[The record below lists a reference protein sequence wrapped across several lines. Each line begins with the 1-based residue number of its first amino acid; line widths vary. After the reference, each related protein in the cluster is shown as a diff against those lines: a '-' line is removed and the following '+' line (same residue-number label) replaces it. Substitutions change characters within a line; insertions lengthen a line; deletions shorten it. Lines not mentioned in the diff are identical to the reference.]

1 MSTLKNLI
9 GRARKAAQEHL
20 PPDVLDAGRR
30 LRREVERR
38 APAPVAQALQQLI
51 DDDDDD
57 HDDAEAVDEAAEA
70 KAKVDGRVPESQR
83 EAVDD
88 VLARVKTKA
97 AHGLKPEDRLLVI
110 YWTKDCED
118 DAKAIRKLAN
128 GVETVVREIDLG
140 QERPQ
145 VATQLA
151 KLTGVMV
158 PPYVYINGRY
168 WGGRYDIESLAAT
181 EDLALVVANRLDEIS
196 AEARRIGN
204 VHETYSDEI
213 SVDNLLTRW
222 KLGHILCVDDLDAW
236 YEVDKDGTE
245 RFFYQGAPHS
255 ADEMA
260 KVAEEI
266 VAAVEAEE
274 YEAVWQLEPS
284 VHLP

>member
-30 LRREVERR
+30 LRQEVERR
-38 APAPVAQALQQLI
+38 APAPVAQVLQQLI

-57 HDDAEAVDEAAEA
+57 DAVDEAATA

-83 EAVDD
+83 EAAED
-88 VLARVKTKA
+88 VLARVKSKA
-97 AHGLKPEDRLLVI
+97 EHGLKPEDRLFVI
-110 YWTKDCED
+110 YWTKDTEE
-118 DAKAIRKLAN
+118 DAKAIRKLAAR
-128 GVETVVREIDLG
+128 VDTVVREIDLG

-145 VATQLA
+145 VAGQLA

-181 EDLALVVANRLDEIS
+181 TDLELVVANRLDEIS
-196 AEARRIGN
+196 AEARRIGK
-204 VHETYSDEI
+204 VRDTYSDEI

-245 RFFYQGAPHS
+245 RFFYQGAPRS
-255 ADEMA
+255 AEDMA

-274 YEAVWQLEPS
+274 YEAIWQLEPS

>member
-30 LRREVERR
+30 LRQQVERR

-51 DDDDDD
+51 DDDDEGADV
-57 HDDAEAVDEAAEA
+57 ADETAAA
-70 KAKVDGRVPESQR
+70 KTTLDDGRVPESQR

-88 VLARVKTKA
+88 VLARVKRKA
-97 AHGLKPEDRLLVI
+97 EHGLKPEDRLFVI
-110 YWTKDCED
+110 YYSQETAD
-118 DAKAIRKLAN
+118 DARAIRKLAD
-128 GVETVVREIDLG
+128 GVDTVVREIDLG

-158 PPYVYINGRY
+158 PPYVYINGKY

-181 EDLALVVANRLDEIS
+181 PDLQLVVANRLDEIS
-196 AEARRIGN
+196 TEARRIGN
-204 VHETYSDEI
+204 VHEAYSDEI
-213 SVDNLLTRW
+213 SVDNLLQRW

-236 YEVDKDGTE
+236 YEVDKDGTP
-245 RFFYQGAPHS
+245 RFFYQGAPHP
-255 ADEMA
+255 ADEMPE
-260 KVAEEI
+260 VAAQI
-266 VAAVEAEE
+266 VAAVEADE
-274 YEAVWQLEPS
+274 YEASWQLEPS

>member
-30 LRREVERR
+30 LRRQVERR
-38 APAPVAQALQQLI
+38 APAPVAQALQDLM
-51 DDDDDD
+51 DDEGEDGEADD
-57 HDDAEAVDEAAEA
+57 ETAAA
-70 KAKVDGRVPESQR
+70 KATLADGRVPESQR
-83 EAVDD
+83 EATDD
-88 VLARVKTKA
+88 VLARVKRKA
-97 AHGLKPEDRLLVI
+97 EHGLKPEDRLFVI
-110 YWTKDCED
+110 YYTQETAED
-118 DAKAIRKLAN
+118 AQAIRKLAD
-128 GVETVVREIDLG
+128 GVDTVVREIDLG

-158 PPYVYINGRY
+158 PPYVYINGKY

-181 EDLALVVANRLDEIS
+181 PDLELVVANRLDDIS
-196 AEARRIGN
+196 AEARRIGG

-236 YEVDKDGTE
+236 YEVDKDGTA
-245 RFFYQGAPHS
+245 RFFYQGAPHP
-255 ADEMA
+255 ADEMP

-274 YEAVWQLEPS
+274 YEATWQLEPS